1 MSDKIKPRIPKRAS
15 QQEIAPTDAASIILD
30 VDKAAEAF
38 ESYYYMG
45 IDRTLEQL
53 SISTRIPYEAI
64 SQWNE
69 AFGWLEKI
77 HNRDAD
83 KERIFE
89 ERYLNR
95 SRNIRNRI
103 VNQMEDLLKDM
114 ENNSLGLPFVIRDIN
129 DFRSLSQAYESL
141 ARANSL
147 VIKKSQDNLAAGEAP
162 TTWAD
167 LLHSVEGDG
176 VED

>member
-1 MSDKIKPRIPKRAS
+1 MQDKIKPRISKRAT
-15 QQEIAPTDAASIILD
+15 EPAVGTGILNAE
-30 VDKAAEAF
+30 KAAIAF
-38 ESYYYMG
+38 ESYYAMG
-45 IDRTLEQL
+45 PDRTLEQL
-53 SISTRIPYEAI
+53 AIDVRLPYEII
-64 SQWNE
+64 SDWNE
-69 AFGWLEKI
+69 AHGWLEKI
-77 HNRDAD
+77 HKRDED

-89 ERYLNR
+89 ERYLQR

-103 VNQMEDLLKDM
+103 VHQMEDLLEDM

-129 DFRSLSQAYESL
+129 DFRALSQAYESL

-147 VIKKSQDNLAAGEAP
+147 VIKKSQDMMADGEAP

-176 VED
+176 VEL